1 MAVRPHARQRPLG
14 GYCPA
19 HADQRRFKGWDYT
32 CLLGHHGGRRHD
44 HYLRREASSG
54 NRVAEGRSA
63 SVDVPESGKERE
75 MTLSALTIEDLRRR
89 IGSEIGISNR
99 LEVDQKLISSEER
112 RVGKEWVSTCI
123 CRGLPDP

>member
-32 CLLGHHGGRRHD
+32 CLLGHRGGRRHD

-89 IGSEIGISNR
+89 IGSEIGISNWI
-99 LEVDQKLISSEER
+99 EVDQTLIDSLDRKSTRLNSSH
-112 RVGKEWVSTCI
+112 
-123 CRGLPDP
+123 